1 MTNDEENNK
10 PAEGT
15 KPQASGK
22 TDSGSKVKDR
32 WDKIDILLKPVGGL
46 FTGIALA
53 IVGYF
58 TTQLLEKQQAEQ
70 TNRLAQQQAEE
81 TNRRLYTEIM
91 SSREKADSDLRKEMF
106 NSIIKA
112 FLDPQKASLDEKV
125 LALELLAYNFHD
137 VIDLTPLF
145 KHVAKA
151 IEESTVDN
159 KASLSSQLERV
170 AREVID
176 KQLAALGEAGELTTL
191 SLSFDE
197 VNKGGQSFS
206 EKLYPIRVDAPELPG
221 ERYVFVEALHVYPDV
236 REIKLRLESGDP
248 KNRFDPEIDII
259 FKVGFFDFPMID
271 NTRLSHS
278 QRIGIA
284 LTRWTDYGAELALVY
299 FPGSRA
305 SLKEKPYYDEVIEHL
320 QQTKAAL
327 MVEEEAK

>member
-1 MTNDEENNK
+1 MTTDAENNK
-10 PAEGT
+10 PAEGA

-22 TDSGSKVKDR
+22 AEGGARIKDR

-53 IVGYF
+53 VVGFF
-58 TTQLLEKQQAEQ
+58 TTQMLEQQQAEQ

-137 VIDLTPLF
+137 VIDLSPLF
-145 KHVAKA
+145 KHVAKS
-151 IEESTVDN
+151 IEESAVDN
-159 KASLSSQLERV
+159 KASLNSQLERV

-191 SLSFDE
+191 GLSFDE
-197 VNKGGQSFS
+197 VSKGGQSFP
-206 EKLYPIRVDAPELPG
+206 EKMYPIRADAPDVPG
-221 ERYVFVEALHVYPDV
+221 KRYAFVEVLHVYPDV
-236 REIKLRLESGDP
+236 RELKLRLESGDP

-320 QQTKAAL
+320 QQTRAAFL
-327 MVEEEAK
+327 EEGEEK

>member
-1 MTNDEENNK
+1 MAAGEEGAEVEGSAK
-10 PAEGT
+10 GAGGAPAA
-15 KPQASGK
+15 ASPK
-22 TDSGSKVKDR
+22 AKDR

-53 IVGYF
+53 VVGYF
-58 TTQLLEKQQAEQ
+58 TTQLLEQQQAEQ

-112 FLDPQKASLDEKV
+112 FLDPQKSLLDEKV

-137 VIDLTPLF
+137 VIDLSPLF

-151 IEESTVDN
+151 IDASTLDN
-159 KASLSSQLERV
+159 KAALNSQLERV

-176 KQLAALGEAGELTTL
+176 KQLAALGEAGQLTTL

-197 VNKGGQSFS
+197 VRKGGQSFA
-206 EKLYPIRVDAPELPG
+206 EKLYPVRIDAPEMPG
-221 ERYVFVEALHVYPDV
+221 QRYVFVEALHIYPDV

-320 QQTKAAL
+320 QQTRAAL
-327 MVEEEAK
+327 IEGEETR

>member
-1 MTNDEENNK
+1 MAANEES
-10 PAEGT
+10 T
-15 KPQASGK
+15 KVETGAREEVSATK
-22 TDSGSKVKDR
+22 KDR

-58 TTQLLEKQQAEQ
+58 TTNLLEQQQAEQ
-70 TNRLAQQQAEE
+70 TSRMAQQQTDE

-91 SSREKADSDLRKEMF
+91 SSRERADSDLRKEMF

-145 KHVAKA
+145 KYVAKA
-151 IEESTVDN
+151 IEESAIAN
-159 KASLSSQLERV
+159 KAALNAQLERV

-176 KQLAALGEAGELTTL
+176 KQLAALAEAGALTTL
-191 SLSFDE
+191 SVVFE
-197 VNKGGQSFS
+197 QVGKGGQSFD
-206 EKLYPIRVDAPELPG
+206 EKLYPVRADVSGLPVQ
-221 ERYVFVEALHVYPDV
+221 RYIFVEALHIYPET

-248 KNRFDPEIDII
+248 QDRFSPEIDII

-278 QRIGIA
+278 QRVGIA

-327 MVEEEAK
+327 IERGKAQ

>member
-1 MTNDEENNK
+1 MA
-10 PAEGT
+10 AEDN
-15 KPQASGK
+15 SG
-22 TDSGSKVKDR
+22 KVKDG
-32 WDKIDILLKPVGGL
+32 WDKIDILMKPVGGL

-58 TTQLLEKQQAEQ
+58 TTNLLERQQAEQ
-70 TNRLAQQQAEE
+70 TVRLAQQQTEE

-137 VIDLTPLF
+137 VIDLSPLF
-145 KHVAKA
+145 KHVDKA
-151 IEESTVDN
+151 IEDSTLDN
-159 KASLSSQLERV
+159 KDQLNIQLERV

-176 KQLAALGEAGELTTL
+176 KQLAALGEAGKLTTF
-191 SLSFDE
+191 SVSFDQ
-197 VNKGGQSFS
+197 VDKGGQSFE
-206 EKLYPIRVDAPELPG
+206 EKLYPIRVDAPYLPG
-221 ERYVFVEALHVYPDV
+221 KRYIFVEALRRYPEV
-236 REIKLRLESGDP
+236 REIKIRLESGDP
-248 KNRFDPEIDII
+248 KNRFEPEIDVI
-259 FKVGFFDFPMID
+259 FKVSFFDFPMID

-299 FPGSRA
+299 FPASRA

-320 QQTKAAL
+320 RQTKAAFI
-327 MVEEEAK
+327 EGEKRQ